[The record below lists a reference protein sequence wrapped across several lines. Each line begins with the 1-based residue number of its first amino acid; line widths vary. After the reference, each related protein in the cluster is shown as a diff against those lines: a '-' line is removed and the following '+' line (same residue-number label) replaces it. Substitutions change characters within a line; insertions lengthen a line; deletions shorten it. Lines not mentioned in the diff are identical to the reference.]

1 MTSEES
7 CEAEHKYVDLED
19 HHEYYNTTIVV
30 NKEFVE
36 DLWVT
41 SPFFQVFVKYCTK
54 NTIQYIQCQDATYV
68 GMFLCAVAKV

>member
-41 SPFFQVFVKYCTK
+41 SPFFQVFVKDCTK
-54 NTIQYIQCQDATYV
+54 NTT
-68 GMFLCAVAKV
+68 